1 MTMKQPDM
9 KARRAYHDIVEDLPT
24 VVRIPGTRR
33 SVKIRGMKPYTLERL
48 TGLWLERDA
57 ASAPGDSAETL
68 RSLCVEPY
76 FSVREACLI
85 VLNSYWKIRLLYP
98 LMWRIWGR
106 WIGYTEEQMTPIIEE
121 GKKKLPLAAHWRN
134 MAFSTDMRTDWMKMT
149 AKEAE
154 QYRAEL
160 LSAAKALSSRSF
172 QNMDGR
178 GGSSTGSSPSGTGDT
193 AAS

>member
-1 MTMKQPDM
+1 MKQPGL
-9 KARRAYHDIVEDLPT
+9 KARKEYRAIVEDLPS

-33 SVKIRGMKPYTLERL
+33 KVKIRGMKPYTLERL
-48 TGLWLERDA
+48 TDLWLERDA
-57 ASAPGDSAETL
+57 VSAPEDSSDTL
-68 RSLCVEPY
+68 RSMCVEPY

-85 VLNSYWKIRLLYP
+85 VLNSYWRIRLFYP
-98 LMWRIWGR
+98 LMWRIWGK
-106 WIGYTEEQMTPIIEE
+106 WIGYTEEQMSPIIDE

-160 LSAAKALSSRSF
+160 LSAAKQLSSRSGR
-172 QNMDGR
+172 NTEGRDG
-178 GGSSTGSSPSGTGDT
+178 SFSGSSPSGTGGT
-193 AAS
+193 AAN

>member
-1 MTMKQPDM
+1 M

-33 SVKIRGMKPYTLERL
+33 SVKIRGMKPYTIERL

-98 LMWRIWGR
+98 LLWRIWGR
-106 WIGYTEEQMTPIIEE
+106 WIGYTEEQMSPIIEE

-160 LSAAKALSSRSF
+160 LSAAKRLSSRSGRSTEGR
-172 QNMDGR
+172 DG
-178 GGSSTGSSPSGTGDT
+178 SFSGSSPSGTGAT

>member
-1 MTMKQPDM
+1 MKQPDF
-9 KARRAYHDIVEDLPT
+9 KARKAYHEIVEDLPT
-24 VVRIPGTRR
+24 SVCIPGTRR
-33 SVKIRGMKPYTLERL
+33 KVKIRGMKPYTIERL
-48 TGLWLERDA
+48 TALWLERDA
-57 ASAPGDSAETL
+57 SSVPESSSETL
-68 RSLCVEPY
+68 RSMCTEPY

-85 VLNSYWKIRLLYP
+85 VLNSYWRIRLLYP

-106 WIGYTEEQMTPIIEE
+106 WIGYTEEQMSPIIEE

-160 LSAAKALSSRSF
+160 LSAAKALSSRSSPSTGG
-172 QNMDGR
+172 Q
-178 GGSSTGSSPSGTGDT
+178 GGSSSGSSPSGTGDT
-193 AAS
+193 GAS

>member
-1 MTMKQPDM
+1 MKQPNL
-9 KARRAYHDIVEDLPT
+9 KARKEYRAIVDDTPT
-24 VVRIPGTRR
+24 TVRIPGTGR
-33 SVKIRGMKPYTLERL
+33 SVKIRGIKPYTLERL
-48 TGLWLERDA
+48 TDLWLERDA
-57 ASAPGDSAETL
+57 ASAPSDSAETL
-68 RSLCVEPY
+68 RSMCVEPY

-106 WIGYTEEQMTPIIEE
+106 WIGYTEEQMSPIIEE

-149 AKEAE
+149 EKEAE

-160 LSAAKALSSRSF
+160 LSAAKALSSR
-172 QNMDGR
+172 NGR
-178 GGSSTGSSPSGTGDT
+178 STGGQGGSSSGSSPSGTGDT

>member
-1 MTMKQPDM
+1 MKQPGL
-9 KARRAYHDIVEDLPT
+9 KARKEYRAIVEDLPS

-33 SVKIRGMKPYTLERL
+33 KVKIRGMKPYTLERL
-48 TGLWLERDA
+48 TDLWLERDA
-57 ASAPGDSAETL
+57 VSAPEDSSDTL
-68 RSLCVEPY
+68 RSMCVEPY

-85 VLNSYWKIRLLYP
+85 VLNSYWRIRLFYP

-106 WIGYTEEQMTPIIEE
+106 WIGYT
-121 GKKKLPLAAHWRN
+121 HWRN

-160 LSAAKALSSRSF
+160 LSAAKRLSSRSGRSTE
-172 QNMDGR
+172 GR
-178 GGSSTGSSPSGTGDT
+178 GGSSSGSSPSGTGGT

>member
-1 MTMKQPDM
+1 MKQPDF
-9 KARRAYHDIVEDLPT
+9 KARMAYHEIVDDLPAS
-24 VVRIPGTRR
+24 VRIPGTRR
-33 SVKIRGMKPYTLERL
+33 KVKIRGMKPYTIERL
-48 TGLWLERDA
+48 TALWLERDA
-57 ASAPGDSAETL
+57 ASAPSDSAETL
-68 RSLCVEPY
+68 RSMCVEPY

-106 WIGYTEEQMTPIIEE
+106 WIGYTEEQMSPIIEE

-149 AKEAE
+149 EKEAE

-160 LSAAKALSSRSF
+160 LSAAKALSSRS
-172 QNMDGR
+172 GR
-178 GGSSTGSSPSGTGDT
+178 STGGQGGSSSGSSPSGTGDT
-193 AAS
+193 GAS

>member
-1 MTMKQPDM
+1 MKQPDL
-9 KARRAYHDIVEDLPT
+9 KARKEYRTIVDDTPS
-24 VVRIPGTRR
+24 VVRIPGTGR
-33 SVKIRGMKPYTLERL
+33 SVKIRGIKPYTLERL
-48 TGLWLERDA
+48 TDLWLERDA
-57 ASAPGDSAETL
+57 ASAPSDSAETL
-68 RSLCVEPY
+68 RSMCVEPY

-85 VLNSYWKIRLLYP
+85 VLNSYWRIRLLYP

-106 WIGYTEEQMTPIIEE
+106 WIGYTEEQMSPIIEE

-149 AKEAE
+149 EKEAE

-160 LSAAKALSSRSF
+160 LSAAKALSSRS
-172 QNMDGR
+172 GR
-178 GGSSTGSSPSGTGDT
+178 STGGQGGSSSGSSPSGTGDT

>member
-1 MTMKQPDM
+1 MKQPDL
-9 KARRAYHDIVEDLPT
+9 KARREYRAIVEDLPA

-33 SVKIRGMKPYTLERL
+33 SVKIRGIKPYTLERL
-48 TGLWLERDA
+48 TDLWLERDA

-85 VLNSYWKIRLLYP
+85 VLNSYWRIRLLYP
-98 LMWRIWGR
+98 LLWRIWGK
-106 WIGYTEEQMTPIIEE
+106 WIGYTEEQMSPIIEE

-160 LSAAKALSSRSF
+160 LSAAKALSSRNSPGT
-172 QNMDGR
+172 DGHA
-178 GGSSTGSSPSGTGDT
+178 GSSSVSSPSGTGGT